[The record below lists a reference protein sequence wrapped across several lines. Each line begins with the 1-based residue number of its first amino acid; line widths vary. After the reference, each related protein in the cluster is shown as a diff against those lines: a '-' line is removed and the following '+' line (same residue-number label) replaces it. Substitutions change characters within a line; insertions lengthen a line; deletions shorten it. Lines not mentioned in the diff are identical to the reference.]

1 MRRNSGAAAAFLTA
15 VMPAVIMMCLIFWF
29 SARPADQSSRQSG
42 VIVRAI
48 VSTVDHISGLTDSEK
63 QHLSEKLEW
72 PVRKAAH
79 MTEYGV
85 LALCFFW
92 ALYSYG
98 IRWGR
103 LLSLLLAAL
112 YACTDEFH
120 QTFVPGRDG
129 SPRDVFIDT
138 AGAAVFLTV
147 LWIIQRAAGSRRSK
161 TDDGR

>member
-1 MRRNSGAAAAFLTA
+1 MRKNSGTAAAFLTA

-42 VIVRAI
+42 IIVKAI
-48 VSTVDHISGLTDSEK
+48 VGVVDQVSELSDSER
-63 QHLSEKLEW
+63 QALSEKLEW

-85 LALCFFW
+85 LALCFYW
-92 ALYSYG
+92 ALYSYR

-103 LLSLLLAAL
+103 ITAL
-112 YACTDEFH
+112 ILTGIYACTDEFH
-120 QTFVPGRDG
+120 QTFVPGRSG

-138 AGAAVFLTV
+138 AGAAVFLAV
-147 LWIIQRAAGSRRSK
+147 LWIIQRASGRRRSN